1 MPKIMEITIKLNKM
15 HTNSLTPEIVIQVAT
30 QAVVKNQVVNQVK
43 VKNSIYK
50 INFNKLVNS

>member
-1 MPKIMEITIKLNKM
+1 MEITIKLNKM